1 MPMKTDCGPL
11 FFRLATTCRLA
22 KFSYNDT
29 SVRGCRFMMEARTFE
44 VRFIWYSTQAVDD
57 IVGHFL
63 EFRYI

>member
-1 MPMKTDCGPL
+1 
-11 FFRLATTCRLA
+11 
-22 KFSYNDT
+22 
-29 SVRGCRFMMEARTFE
+29 MEARTFE